1 MIEQIFKLK
10 GVDFKPPV
18 FLASGTA
25 GNGIELLGLTDFSFV
40 GAVVTKAVTINPR
53 SGNPPPRL
61 AFSAQGLINSIG
73 LANPGL
79 EVFIKE
85 IMPSLENF
93 PAKIVINVAGEE
105 IEDYVGVIKALSEFG
120 NISGFEVNISCP
132 NVKKGGISFG
142 KDPLSAQKL
151 VESVRKATEKP
162 LILKLSPHGDAW
174 ETIAVEAEKIGVDA
188 FSFVN
193 TYPALVFDAAKR
205 RFALGNK
212 TGGLSGPAIK
222 PLALFAVY
230 SLRKLTSLPIIGGGG
245 IVDYKDAVEF
255 FLAGADAISVG
266 TALFSDPDSPKVIF
280 DGLKK
285 YCLKHGLNSFNE
297 IKLKDEKN

>member
-1 MIEQIFKLK
+1 MTEQVFTLK
-10 GVDFKPPV
+10 GIDFKPPV

-40 GAVVTKAVTINPR
+40 GAVVTKAVTIRPR
-53 SGNPPPRL
+53 PGNPPPRL
-61 AFSAQGLINSIG
+61 AFSALGLINSIG

-79 EVFIKE
+79 EVFVKE
-85 IMPSLENF
+85 ILPKLENF
-93 PAKIVINVAGEE
+93 PSKIVVNIAGEE
-105 IEDYVGVIKALSEFG
+105 IDDYVKVVEALSEFDV
-120 NISGFEVNISCP
+120 ISAFEINISCP

-142 KDPLSAQKL
+142 KDPLAALKL
-151 VESVRKATEKP
+151 IEYVRKATAKP
-162 LILKLSPHGDAW
+162 LILKLSPHGDTW
-174 ETIAVEAEKIGVDA
+174 QTIAVGSEKIGVDA

-193 TYPALVFDAAKR
+193 TYPALLFDVNR
-205 RFALGNK
+205 RKFALGNK

-255 FLAGADAISVG
+255 FLAGANAISIG
-266 TALFSDPDSPKVIF
+266 TALFSDPDSPKLILE
-280 DGLKK
+280 GLKK
-285 YCLKHGLNSFNE
+285 YCAKHGLNSLDE
-297 IKLKDEKN
+297 IKLEDEKN